1 LVNGAAIPLLYVSP
15 SQINAEIPAPLN
27 GMDSALVQVVNDSAM
42 LPEFRASVDSSIF
55 ALFVNYSGFLAAI
68 NQDGTVNSAS
78 NPAKPGTIVSIW
90 GTGFG
95 NAAGPL
101 DGAVATAADN
111 WCGYCQISV
120 SGVNNETVEYAG
132 AAPGLI
138 DGVMQINFMVP
149 PQPSPQIGPTNT
161 LVVRFNGFDG
171 SFYES
176 Q

>member
-1 LVNGAAIPLLYVSP
+1 
-15 SQINAEIPAPLN
+15 
-27 GMDSALVQVVNDSAM
+27 M
-42 LPEFRASVDSSIF
+42 LPDFRASVDSSVF
-55 ALFVNYSGFLAAI
+55 ALFENYSGYLAAI
-68 NQDGTVNSAS
+68 NQDGTLNSAA
-78 NPAKPGTIVSIW
+78 NPAKPGSIVSIW
-90 GTGFG
+90 ATGFG

-101 DGAVATAADN
+101 DAAVATTADD
-111 WCGYCQISV
+111 WCSYCQISV

-149 PQPSPQIGPTNT
+149 PQRGPQIGPTNT
-161 LVVRFNGFDG
+161 LVVSFNGFDG